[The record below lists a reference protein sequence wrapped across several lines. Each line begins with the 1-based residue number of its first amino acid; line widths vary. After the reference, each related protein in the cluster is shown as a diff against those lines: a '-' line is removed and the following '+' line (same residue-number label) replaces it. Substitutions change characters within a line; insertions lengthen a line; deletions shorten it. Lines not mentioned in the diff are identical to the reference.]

1 MDLVLG
7 IDALVTL
14 NNPVMRDPATRLVAH
29 TDTSPL
35 DPKSQKLYVRFSP
48 DLPVEKIV
56 AVQKYIEGNFGFKC
70 ELCQWSFPIRLDVS
84 L

>member
-1 MDLVLG
+1 MDLIVGL
-7 IDALVTL
+7 DALVLL
-14 NNPVMRDPATRLVAH
+14 NNPVMRSPATQLVAH
-29 TDTSPL
+29 TENSFL

-56 AVQKYIEGNFGFKC
+56 EVQKYIEGNFGFKC
-70 ELCQWSFPIRLDVS
+70 EICQWSFPIRLDVS